1 MGGYGNRLIFH
12 LFPVF
17 FFLLTSCAT
26 SSRNLHENDWSAY
39 VADHDATAVRQHL
52 PVFVVAAGSEK
63 HNLIGTP
70 RARIGADGKEEIFV
84 DPDRATIYAESRK
97 FSTANRSY
105 TNLIYRIHFEK
116 VPFSIVPFH
125 LGWGKNVGV
134 IVVVTLNQQG
144 EPVLYTTVQTCGCYL
159 AFLPTSFLPQSAFPD
174 NWMKERQTVYGENL
188 PSLLDFKGVASD
200 QVNVLVFLGE
210 DSHRV
215 TDLLVTN
222 PESFKSYHT
231 IKAELQPLDSLQ
243 RLPLAKGGATSFY
256 ELAGPRKG
264 YVKGST
270 KPWERLL
277 MGWWAFDWKV
287 GEDKKLGLN
296 LKDGTSFY
304 TSLGFWARDNS
315 DMRDF
320 PSFLRYWGWDL

>member
-1 MGGYGNRLIFH
+1 MGSYGKRLIVH
-12 LFPVF
+12 LSPIF
-17 FFLLTSCAT
+17 FFLLASCAI
-26 SSRNLHENDWSAY
+26 SSRNLQENDWSAY
-39 VADHDATAVRQHL
+39 VADHDATAIRQHL
-52 PVFVVAAGSEK
+52 PVFVVAAGSEP

-70 RARIGADGKEEIFV
+70 SARIGADGKEEIFV
-84 DPDRATIYAESRK
+84 DPDRPTIYAESRE
-97 FSTANRSY
+97 FTTANGSY

-134 IVVVTLNQQG
+134 IVVVTLNRQG

-159 AFLPTSFLPQSAFPD
+159 AFLPTSFLPRSAFPD
-174 NWMKERQTVYGENL
+174 NWPKERQTVYGENL
-188 PSLLDFKGVASD
+188 PALLDFKKIPPDKNV
-200 QVNVLVFLGE
+200 VLVFLGE

-222 PESFKSYHT
+222 PASLRSYQT
-231 IKAELQPLDSLQ
+231 IKAELLPLDSLL
-243 RLPLAKGGATSFY
+243 RLPLVKEGTTTFY
-256 ELAGPRKG
+256 ESAGPRKG

-270 KPWERLL
+270 KPWERLF

-287 GEDKKLGLN
+287 GEDKKLGRN
-296 LKDGTSFY
+296 LADGPRFY
-304 TSLGFWARDNS
+304 TSLGFWARDDS

-320 PSFLRYWGWDL
+320 HSFLRYWGWNL